1 MLAGKKEAHGE
12 GPLCEDKVMCRIP
25 SEAPGGCS
33 EEEEGETPAASL
45 QELPQFG
52 VIISFVL

>member
-1 MLAGKKEAHGE
+1 MLAGKKETHSE
-12 GPLCEDKVMCRIP
+12 GLLCENKAMRRNP

-33 EEEEGETPAASL
+33 EEEGRETPAATL

-52 VIISFVL
+52 VITAFVL